1 MTTFPSSAMWAIV
14 RELPGKGLGPKV
26 LLRRSGQV
34 RDAAF
39 WRARSRSEKV
49 ETIGSHLSPLRCLAI
64 RPLAVAGA
72 VATIAIGAAPTAGAG
87 PDEQL
92 RNVLPAG
99 YGPASCQ
106 SPDNPSSPTG
116 VPQSTHALAA
126 LECRDNSL
134 PGGPTYAYYRL
145 YGDQTTL
152 DKAFSG
158 EKGAS
163 RQAYWWF
170 LPCPGQEG
178 TGPATWRDNR
188 APDKVAGWV
197 VCGKVYGPVH
207 GNPEAKS
214 IMWTRDSDLL
224 LSIAEG
230 PDLASLYDWWT
241 RNR

>member
-1 MTTFPSSAMWAIV
+1 MSGQFPAWRPDLCLLQAV
-14 RELPGKGLGPKV
+14 RGSEHAGLG
-26 LLRRSGQV
+26 LLGR
-34 RDAAF
+34 
-39 WRARSRSEKV
+39 
-49 ETIGSHLSPLRCLAI
+49 
-64 RPLAVAGA
+64 
-72 VATIAIGAAPTAGAG
+72 
-87 PDEQL
+87 
-92 RNVLPAG
+92 
-99 YGPASCQ
+99 
-106 SPDNPSSPTG
+106 
-116 VPQSTHALAA
+116 
-126 LECRDNSL
+126 
-134 PGGPTYAYYRL
+134 
-145 YGDQTTL
+145 
-152 DKAFSG
+152 
-158 EKGAS
+158 KGAS

-178 TGPATWRDNR
+178 TGPAAAATWRENR